1 MIRRPPRSTLF
12 PYTTLFRSAASRSE
26 ASRSPASACRVV
38 RESRSWS
45 SHHSFQDRR
54 RSRACCDG
62 VSVDVVGYQLGGPGN
77 PLVAWEVVDVH
88 DKRPPLGTNEVHAVQ
103 VES

>member
-62 VSVDVVGYQLGGPGN
+62 VSVDVVGYQIGGPRNSLGGG
-77 PLVAWEVVDVH
+77 EEVDVQEIG
-88 DKRPPLGTNEVHAVQ
+88 RASWRERG
-103 VES
+103 